1 MEYSSKIRVLA
12 NVLVLIAAASW
23 GLSFVSMKAILL
35 AGIPPM
41 TMIAIRYGIVA
52 FIFSLLL
59 MFRKKKKHLSWKDH
73 LILLFSGLS
82 GVVLYFWFEAR
93 GILFTTASNASI
105 IIALIPIVTGL
116 VSGFI
121 YKMRIRFW
129 QAASIGISFIGA
141 YLLISTQVSSSAAP
155 DPLKGNLLMLGAV
168 ACWVLFTF
176 IASHLHSRMDTFCA
190 TSWQSIYGFLLLIPF
205 ALFEDGVTLVVPI
218 YLWMHFLYLSI
229 VCSVLS
235 FLFYNYA
242 VKVIGVTI
250 VSTYVNF
257 VPVAGVLGGYF
268 LLHETMTPLQWIGSI
283 FIIVSL
289 WTVNIG
295 KNQFTNNL

>member
-1 MEYSSKIRVLA
+1 MEYSFKIRVLA
-12 NVLVLIAAASW
+12 NILVLIAAASW

-41 TMIAIRYGIVA
+41 TMITIRYGIVA
-52 FIFSLLL
+52 FVFSLLL
-59 MFRKKKKHLSWKDH
+59 IFRKKKKHLSWKDH
-73 LILLFSGLS
+73 VVLFFSGLS
-82 GVVLYFWFEAR
+82 GVALYFWFEAR
-93 GILFTTASNASI
+93 GIFYTTASNASI
-105 IIALIPIVTGL
+105 VIALIPIVTGL

-121 YKMRIRFW
+121 YKMRLRFW
-129 QAASIGISFIGA
+129 QSVSIGISFIGA
-141 YLLISTQVSSSAAP
+141 FLLISKQASSSAAP

-168 ACWVLFTF
+168 ACWVLFTY

-205 ALFEDGVTLVVPI
+205 ALMEEGVTLVIPI
-218 YLWMHFLYLSI
+218 HLWIHFLYLSI
-229 VCSVLS
+229 VCSVLA

-242 VKVIGVTI
+242 IKIIGVTI

-268 LLHETMTPLQWIGSI
+268 LLHETLDPLQWIGSI
-283 FIIVSL
+283 LIIVSL

-295 KNQFTNNL
+295 KKSIYK

>member
-1 MEYSSKIRVLA
+1 MDNSSTVRVWA
-12 NVLVLIAAASW
+12 NILVLIAAASW

-52 FIFSLLL
+52 FVFSLMLV
-59 MFRKKKKHLSWKDH
+59 FRKKKKPLNWKDH
-73 LILLFSGLS
+73 IVLFFSGLS

-93 GILFTTASNASI
+93 GILYTTASNASI

-116 VSGFI
+116 VSGLI
-121 YKMRIRFW
+121 YKMRLRFW
-129 QAASIGISFIGA
+129 QLMSIGISFIGA
-141 YLLISTQVSSSAAP
+141 YLLISTQASSSAAP

-168 ACWVLFTF
+168 VCWVLFTF
-176 IASHLHSRMDTFCA
+176 IASYLHTRMDTFHA

-205 ALFEDGVTLVVPI
+205 ALLEEGFTMAIPI
-218 YLWMHFLYLSI
+218 HLWIHFLYLSI
-229 VCSVLS
+229 VCSVLA

-242 VKVIGVTI
+242 VKIIGVTI

-268 LLHETMTPLQWIGSI
+268 ILHETMTPLQWVGSLI
-283 FIIVSL
+283 IIVSL
-289 WTVNIG
+289 WTVNLG
-295 KNQFTNNL
+295 KKTTTP